1 MLIGIIKFSIPLALP
16 LLLKYVVDDII
27 QGSGTAS
34 AKTSSLFTIMGIMFV
49 LFLILRPPVEY
60 YRQYFAQWT
69 GSRVLYD
76 IRGVLFDHIQKLS
89 LRFYA
94 NTRTGEV
101 ISRVINDV
109 EQTKDFVITGLM
121 NIWLDMMTVLIVICI
136 MFTLDVKLTLI
147 SVILFPLYGISVK
160 YFYGRLRKLT
170 RERSQALAQVQG
182 HLHERVQ
189 GMPVIRSFAIEDYE
203 QANFDEKTDIFWT
216 ERSVIRI
223 GTQKRLQ
230 S

>member
-1 MLIGIIKFSIPLALP
+1 MGVIRRYMQFVKPYKKQIFITVLIGIIKFSIPLALP

-101 ISRVINDV
+101 ISRDR
-109 EQTKDFVITGLM
+109 K
-121 NIWLDMMTVLIVICI
+121 
-136 MFTLDVKLTLI
+136 
-147 SVILFPLYGISVK
+147 SVV
-160 YFYGRLRKLT
+160 
-170 RERSQALAQVQG
+170 
-182 HLHERVQ
+182 
-189 GMPVIRSFAIEDYE
+189 
-203 QANFDEKTDIFWT
+203 
-216 ERSVIRI
+216 
-223 GTQKRLQ
+223 
-230 S
+230 

>member
-1 MLIGIIKFSIPLALP
+1 MDGQPGALR
-16 LLLKYVVDDII
+16 Y
-27 QGSGTAS
+27 Q
-34 AKTSSLFTIMGIMFV
+34 
-49 LFLILRPPVEY
+49 
-60 YRQYFAQWT
+60 
-69 GSRVLYD
+69 
-76 IRGVLFDHIQKLS
+76 GVLFDHIQKLS

-189 GMPVIRSFAIEDYE
+189 GCPLSEVLPLKIMNKPILMKKRTFSGQSDPSYE
-203 QANFDEKTDIFWT
+203 L
-216 ERSVIRI
+216 ERKNVCSREYHYGFGAAACYRVC
-223 GTQKRLQ
+223 GLFCHKRPADGRDDGCVRRLH
-230 S
+230 